1 MAARRMLVAAAAA
14 SVAALALTAGTAQA
28 AAASRDRPAAGDAA
42 KPLTSDFGTPVGDN
56 VNTLS
61 VGPRGPQLVQD
72 TRAFEKLA
80 RFNRERIPERVVHA
94 RGTGAHGVFES
105 YGDLSDLT
113 RAGFLGGAGR
123 KTEVF
128 VRFSTVIHS
137 KGSPETLRDPR
148 GFAVKFK
155 IAEKY
160 GGGVWDLVGNNLDVF
175 FIRDQVSFPDMV
187 HSLKPDP
194 VTNIQDPNRFFDF
207 FGALGG
213 AATNM
218 LTTLYSDLGT
228 PATLREM
235 NGHSVHAYKLV
246 SAERK
251 VTYVKF
257 EWTSQQGIKNFTAAE
272 AMGMQGKDFNH
283 ATRDLYNSIND
294 GKFPSWELR
303 MQVVPSDRMDKL
315 AFDPLDATKRWPES
329 VAPFKAIGKMTLN
342 RVPDNFFQTT
352 ESVAMSPGTF
362 LPGAIE
368 PSEDKLLQGRLVSY
382 PDTQRYRLGANYA
395 DLPINRPLSPVRA
408 YTQDGAGNNGAM
420 TGTLNYGLSLT
431 HPVFPTV
438 DAARFSES
446 KVCDVVTQAPIPITA
461 DFAQAGELYESFS
474 PRDQENLVANLAG
487 DLGQVRSDL
496 VRNTMC
502 SHFYKAN
509 EDFGRRVVEA
519 VKCNMRTVQTM
530 ASHLDDGISDDRR
543 Y

>member
-1 MAARRMLVAAAAA
+1 MTMAGRRLWVTAAAAA
-14 SVAALALTAGTAQA
+14 VVVAAATA
-28 AAASRDRPAAGDAA
+28 AAGHPGSPHAEGPY
-42 KPLTSDFGTPVGDN
+42 TSEFGTLVGDDR
-56 VNTLS
+56 NTLS
-61 VGPRGPQLVQD
+61 AGPRGPQLVQD

-105 YGDLSDLT
+105 YGDQSALT

-160 GGGVWDLVGNNLDVF
+160 GGGIWDLVGNNLDVF

-235 NGHSVHAYKLV
+235 NGHSVHAYKLI

-257 EWTSQQGIKNFTAAE
+257 QWTSMQGIRNFTAAE
-272 AMGMQGKDFNH
+272 AMHMQARDFNH
-283 ATRDLYNSIND
+283 ATRDLYDSIHS
-294 GKFPSWELR
+294 GKNPSWELR
-303 MQVVPSDRMDKL
+303 VQVMPSDRMYKL
-315 AFDPLDATKRWPES
+315 DFDPLDATKRWPEWI
-329 VAPFKAIGKMTLN
+329 APFKTIGRMTLN
-342 RVPDNFFQTT
+342 RVPDNFFQAT

-395 DLPINRPLSPVRA
+395 DLPINRPVSPVRSYA
-408 YTQDGAGNNGAM
+408 QDGAGNNGAM
-420 TGTLNYGLSLT
+420 KGTLNYGLSMT
-431 HPVFPTV
+431 MPTFPTTH
-438 DAARFSES
+438 AALFSES
-446 KVCDVVTQAPIPITA
+446 KVCDVVTQAPIPVTA
-461 DFAQAGELYESFS
+461 DFAQAGELYNSYNWRE
-474 PRDQENLVANLAG
+474 RANLIANLAG
-487 DLGQVRSDL
+487 DLGQVRSML

-502 SHFYKAN
+502 SHFYKAHKQ
-509 EDFGRRVVEA
+509 FGRRIARAVDCDMKVV
-519 VKCNMRTVQTM
+519 KKM
-530 ASHLDDGISDDRR
+530 ADALDG
-543 Y
+543 

>member
-1 MAARRMLVAAAAA
+1 MAVRRVLVAAAAA
-14 SVAALALTAGTAQA
+14 SVAAVALIAGVAE
-28 AAASRDRPAAGDAA
+28 AAGDRARPA
-42 KPLTSDFGTPVGDN
+42 TGDASKPHTSDFGTPVGDN

-94 RGTGAHGVFES
+94 RGTGAHGFFES
-105 YGDLSDLT
+105 YGDLSYLT

-155 IAEKY
+155 IDEKY
-160 GGGVWDLVGNNLDVF
+160 GGGIWDLVGNNLDVF
-175 FIRDQVSFPDMV
+175 FIRDQISFPDMV

-194 VTNIQDPNRFFDF
+194 VTNIQDPNRYFDF
-207 FGALGG
+207 FGGLGG

-228 PATLREM
+228 PATLRET

-246 SAERK
+246 NAERK

-257 EWTSQQGIKNFTAAE
+257 EWTSMQGIKNFTAAE
-272 AMGMQGKDFNH
+272 AMETQGRDFNH
-283 ATRDLYNSIND
+283 ATRDLYDSIND

-303 MQVVPSDRMDKL
+303 MQVMPLDRMDKL
-315 AFDPLDATKRWPES
+315 DFDPLDATKRWPES
-329 VAPFKAIGKMTLN
+329 VAPFKAIGKMTLD
-342 RVPDNFFQTT
+342 RVPDNFFQAT

-382 PDTQRYRLGANYA
+382 PDTQRYRLGTNYA
-395 DLPINRPLSPVRA
+395 DLPINRPVSPVRT

-420 TGTLNYGLSLT
+420 KGTLNYGLSLT
-431 HPVFPTV
+431 HPVFATV
-438 DAARFSES
+438 DEARFSES
-446 KVCDVVTQAPIPITA
+446 KVCDVVTQAPIPFPA
-461 DFAQAGELYESFS
+461 DFKQAGELYESYS
-474 PRDQENLVANLAG
+474 TRDKDNLVSNLAG
-487 DLGQVRSDL
+487 DLGQVRSQL
-496 VRNTMC
+496 VRDTMC

-509 EDFGRRVVEA
+509 EEYGRRVAEA
-519 VKCNMRTVQTM
+519 VKCNMRTVQKM
-530 ASHLDDGISDDRR
+530 AGHLDDGIPDDRR
-543 Y
+543 Q